1 MLTANIV
8 QKKLYI
14 YTNGRDQMH
23 NHSAHAGN
31 YDAKLVQETIKK
43 GVKLDQ
49 NFPTIKRYWVEQ
61 V

>member
-49 NFPTIKRYWVEQ
+49 NFPKIKRY
-61 V
+61 

>member
-1 MLTANIV
+1 
-8 QKKLYI
+8 
-14 YTNGRDQMH
+14 MH

-49 NFPTIKRYWVEQ
+49 NFPKIKRYWVEQ